1 MTKKLLLLLVILLN
15 FSIIPTHAD
24 DQVAD
29 LIADGASADVL
40 IDLPGDLPPGY
51 HTAIAQITDPDTGE
65 VTEEEIKFCKDKTG
79 EIHWDNSCP
88 DLDIVVDPATLA
100 DVTDVDKLPTYNPT
114 SEPEKTAQ
122 TQITGFAALSV
133 LSAGGAA
140 VGAAVGA
147 GSSTGGGGSSGGG
160 DAPGKSGSGSRSM
173 SGRRSENNINEPHS
187 EGSAEEALHSAHAKQ
202 SSQFDFGDAEGDRL
216 GIGDRSFTWKAPFTR
231 PFESAIIASTL
242 RISRF
247 APLFGKLLNDASYLR
262 AMIGSVSFFTIPL
275 GAYIGLLA
283 VESASSQPMPPT
295 WTVMVAMTLLSIFE
309 SIGGVVAALVYVSG
323 ILLSGNVNSLS
334 QLLTILSVAAIC
346 VSPPLLAGSFRPFR
360 RKIEAGDTHW
370 ERATDYLLAALLTN
384 WTFNGFI
391 NSLNII
397 AAKQLAITAHAK
409 ELGLAISL
417 AVILRMILED
427 LATYLYPARLNT
439 LAFEPAKPSK
449 RQQLISNLVKAFI
462 FGVVMQSFVGSGAPL
477 LIGTILFILPSLIK
491 LTVGH
496 VLPRSR
502 MLHFALP
509 KGGVRIVAM
518 TILGTLFAKLGER
531 IFADPEQFLTWG
543 FVLLSIPGLVLGILS
558 LLTDDKNSGSLR
570 SHRVGIWVYR
580 IGGIAIFYLIIQIA
594 FGKNILDTLASLFS

>member
-29 LIADGASADVL
+29 LIADGTSADVL
-40 IDLPGDLPPGY
+40 IDLPSDLAPGY
-51 HTAIAQITDPDTGE
+51 HTAIAQITDPDTGQ
-65 VTEEEIKFCKDKTG
+65 VTEEEINFCKDKTG

-88 DLDIVVDPATLA
+88 DLDIVVDPATLV

-147 GSSTGGGGSSGGG
+147 GTSTGGGGSSGGG
-160 DAPGKSGSGSRSM
+160 DAPGKGGSGSRSV
-173 SGRRSENNINEPHS
+173 SARRSENNPSESHA

-202 SSQFDFGDAEGDRL
+202 SGQFDFGDFEGDRL

-231 PFESAIIASTL
+231 PFESAIIVSTL

-247 APLFGKLLNDASYLR
+247 APLFGKILNDATYLR
-262 AMIGSVSFFTIPL
+262 AMLGSLSFFTIPL
-275 GAYIGLLA
+275 GAFIGLQA
-283 VESASSQPMPPT
+283 IHSASSQPMPPS
-295 WTVMVAMTLLSIFE
+295 WTVMAAMTLLSIFE
-309 SIGGVVAALVYVSG
+309 SIGGVVAALVYIAGVL
-323 ILLSGNVNSLS
+323 ISGNVNSLS

-409 ELGLAISL
+409 ELGIAISL

-427 LATYLYPARLNT
+427 LATYLYPVRLKT
-439 LAFEPAKPSK
+439 LNVEPAKPSK
-449 RQQLISNLVKAFI
+449 RQQLISNMVKAFI
-462 FGVVMQSFVGSGAPL
+462 FGVVMQSFVGSGIPL
-477 LIGTILFILPSLIK
+477 LIGTLLFILPNIIK

-509 KGGVRIVAM
+509 KGGVRIVTM

-580 IGGIAIFYLIIQIA
+580 LGGIVIFYLIVQIA
-594 FGKNILDTLASLFS
+594 FGKNILDIFTSLFK